1 MYNDVHENDRQKK
14 IAEAM
19 LKLCKAMSWIMFG
32 LKEITEQCVSYGKQC
47 YGYYSTQDKIIDG
60 LCK

>member
-1 MYNDVHENDRQKK
+1 VYNDVHENDRLKK
-14 IAEAM
+14 IAEEM
-19 LKLCKAMSWIMFG
+19 WKLCKAMSWIMFG

-47 YGYYSTQDKIIDG
+47 YGYYSTQNKIIDG